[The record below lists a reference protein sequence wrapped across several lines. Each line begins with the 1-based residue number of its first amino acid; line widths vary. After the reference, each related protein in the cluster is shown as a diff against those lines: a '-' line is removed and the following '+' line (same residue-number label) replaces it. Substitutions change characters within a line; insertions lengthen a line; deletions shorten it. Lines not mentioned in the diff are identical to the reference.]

1 MNRAQLAARID
12 HTLLRPDASAGQIR
26 ALCDEALEHGCK
38 AVCVH
43 GSRLPLAVER
53 LSGSLVRVAT
63 VAGFPLGASSTAI
76 KVAEAAWA
84 REAGAGEI
92 DCVLNIGALKE
103 GDHAFVLDEI
113 AQVVAAAGGALVKII
128 LETCLLAA
136 DEQRAAV
143 ELAVK
148 GGAAFVKTSTG
159 FSSGGATVGD
169 VRRLKE
175 AAGGR
180 IQVKAAGG
188 IRDARAALALI
199 EAGADRLGTSRT
211 SAILADLPV

>member
-1 MNRAQLAARID
+1 
-12 HTLLRPDASAGQIR
+12 
-26 ALCDEALEHGCK
+26 
-38 AVCVH
+38 
-43 GSRLPLAVER
+43 
-53 LSGSLVRVAT
+53 
-63 VAGFPLGASSTAI
+63 
-76 KVAEAAWA
+76 
-84 REAGAGEI
+84 
-92 DCVLNIGALKE
+92 
-103 GDHAFVLDEI
+103 
-113 AQVVAAAGGALVKII
+113 VAAAGGALVKII